1 MIEES
6 LEKFALCVENYYRL
20 LKGVAVEPI
29 LFRVL
34 GMMRLAISENAYI
47 SEEVNSRSKIFL
59 LII

>member
-1 MIEES
+1 M
-6 LEKFALCVENYYRL
+6 EKFALCVENYYRL